1 VVTARQRYLIRKYE
15 KAHGILGKV
24 AGRYIAAG
32 YSVELNHPTR
42 FGAINIIARKE
53 GQILAIDVITERS
66 KLNVDSA
73 KVLVEKARLIKAKPI
88 LFAYGFSWVEIPE
101 DLRKFCEENDVKLRV
116 VKELKDTY

>member
-1 VVTARQRYLIRKYE
+1 LIRKYE

-53 GQILAIDVITERS
+53 GEILAIDVITEKS

-73 KVLVEKARLIKAKPI
+73 KALVEKAKLIKAKPI

>member
-1 VVTARQRYLIRKYE
+1 MVTARQRYLIRKYE
-15 KAHGILGKV
+15 KTHGILGKV
-24 AGRYIAAG
+24 AGRYTAAG
-32 YSVELNHPTR
+32 HSVELNHPTR

-53 GQILAIDVITERS
+53 GQILAIDVVTERS

-73 KVLVEKARLIKAKPI
+73 KVLVEKAKLIKAKPI
-88 LFAYGFSWVEIPE
+88 LFAYGFSWVEVPE

>member
-1 VVTARQRYLIRKYE
+1 MIRKYE

-42 FGAINIIARKE
+42 FGAINIVARKE

-73 KVLVEKARLIKAKPI
+73 KVLVEKARLINAKPI

-101 DLRKFCEENDVKLRV
+101 DLRKFCEESDVKLRV